1 VPTAAGLL
9 AAGLL
14 TVGCSAGHAQASGAG
29 GSRASGGPAD
39 ARGTVTGRLV
49 MEGGPI
55 SLSGQQPD
63 SRPIPGLIE
72 FTRAGH
78 RVLTVRAGRSGL
90 FSARLAA
97 GSYRIAGRSPRITEV
112 SHGRTRITPCS
123 HPASVT
129 VTARHATKITLAC
142 VVP

>member
-1 VPTAAGLL
+1 MAAGLL

-14 TVGCSAGHAQASGAG
+14 AAGCSAGYAQA
-29 GSRASGGPAD
+29 GGPAD
-39 ARGTVTGRLV
+39 SRGTVTGRLV

-55 SLSGQQPD
+55 TPSGQQPD

-90 FSARLAA
+90 FSARLPA
-97 GSYRIAGRSPRITEV
+97 GTYRIAGRSPRIAEV
-112 SHGRTRITPCS
+112 SHGRTRIIPCT
-123 HPASVT
+123 HPAKVT
-129 VTARHATKITLAC
+129 ITARRATRITLAC